1 MTTLNAA
8 YNAGRRQ
15 GEHEANGAPMV
26 ATPYKQWPLSQL
38 KKYKAHVAGWHAG
51 RCSVPQRLGDDNG

>member
-1 MTTLNAA
+1 MTTLNAT

-15 GEHEANGAPMV
+15 GEREANGAPMV
-26 ATPYKQWPLSQL
+26 ATPYKQGSLSQL

-51 RCSVPQRLGDDNG
+51 RYSVPQRLSEPK